1 MPQIIVSRDRA
12 EIDRY
17 DLTDTV
23 VIGRSRECGLFID
36 DAKVSRQHCRIERR
50 PQGGWRIVD
59 LGSRNGLIFQGQP
72 ITERTLR
79 DGDRIWLGKHIR
91 LKFVDTAAAPAAPRR
106 QRPSD
111 PMEALRL
118 AGVSAPAMA
127 AAGPVLPAP
136 MPQAWEDA
144 AAAPTADD
152 APTPSTGLSFGKPRR
167 PSRPPAPGIS

>member
-23 VIGRSRECGLFID
+23 VIGRSAGCGLPID
-36 DAKVSRQHCRIERR
+36 DPKVSRQHCRIERR

-59 LGSRNGLIFQGQP
+59 LGSRNGLVFQGQP
-72 ITERTLR
+72 ITERVLQ

-91 LKFVDTAAAPAAPRR
+91 LKFVDTAPAPAPVPRR

-118 AGVSAPAMA
+118 AGVSAAAMA
-127 AAGPVLPAP
+127 TADSAGPAP
-136 MPQAWEDA
+136 IPRAWDGQVA
-144 AAAPTADD
+144 VDDD
-152 APTPSTGLSFGKPRR
+152 APTASTGLSFAKPRR
-167 PSRPPAPGIS
+167 PARPPAPGVE

>member
-23 VIGRSRECGLFID
+23 VIGRSRACGLFID

-79 DGDRIWLGKHIR
+79 DGDRVWLGKHIR
-91 LKFVDTAAAPAAPRR
+91 LKFVDAAPAPAAPRR

-118 AGVSAPAMA
+118 AGVNAPAMA
-127 AAGPVLPAP
+127 AADSAGPTP
-136 MPQAWEDA
+136 MPQAWDDGQ

-167 PSRPPAPGIS
+167 PPTPLG